1 MGKVISPQFMRKKT
15 GTYFGSTEFIE
26 PLDPTAAQAV
36 NTSKAFHTWFGC
48 PEESVV
54 SVCMDATKLSS
65 QLQFDRRRG
74 AVVGGTVDQG
84 MAKLV
89 VSDGTEYHQFLE
101 QTTQIVE
108 ADQVN
113 VLSMSRHRPGSCAL
127 EIALWPHRHCRSD
140 LRKEQQ
146 GAPLQ
151 AYNGVSEF
159 WRANKVLNAISTH
172 HTIVSFGADA
182 GTEGSECIK
191 SLHSTE
197 GTCLL

>member
-1 MGKVISPQFMRKKT
+1 M
-15 GTYFGSTEFIE
+15 
-26 PLDPTAAQAV
+26 
-36 NTSKAFHTWFGC
+36 
-48 PEESVV
+48 V

-84 MAKLV
+84 IAKLV

-113 VLSMSRHRPGSCAL
+113 VLSMSRHRPGSCAM
-127 EIALWPHRHCRSD
+127 EIALCPHRHCRSD

-182 GTEGSECIK
+182 GTEGTPPPTTTRHWLRDTQGGGESGGCCGRNSSLSEFSSMSAK
-191 SLHSTE
+191 AMDSRLVSGAQAPPDT
-197 GTCLL
+197 TKP